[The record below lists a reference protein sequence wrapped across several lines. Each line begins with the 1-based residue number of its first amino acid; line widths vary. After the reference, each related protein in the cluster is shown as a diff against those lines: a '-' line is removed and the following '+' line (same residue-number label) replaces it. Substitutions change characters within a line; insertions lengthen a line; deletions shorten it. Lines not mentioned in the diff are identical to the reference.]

1 MFKTI
6 CLASA
11 LLAGSAQAQISAQ
24 FTESLGEGA
33 TEIRGVLRGSSRI
46 DVQFCELNSDRILT
60 LKAGTAVPTDANGGF
75 AATLEDPL
83 VAGERVQV
91 QQETSPA
98 ATSCSAAPLGPP
110 TTVRASSDWG
120 RTRVT
125 LAAGT
130 VLSNDN
136 NFQGQSLSQASL
148 FLDFQLEKNWLWGGV
163 NPDGNWYRRFLA
175 VSFFEGRL
183 TNVPESQQTASVGS
197 VASGAADGVATFVG
211 SQKSAL
217 MAAGAYFPFLVT
229 KWTWR
234 NAPHSL
240 FVAPIAKAGFLTPI
254 RDNESG
260 AVEPVNPQP
269 FDTMYSWGGRLGH
282 YRLSFDRN
290 EAPELVS
297 YLDITM
303 GRFSNLA
310 TLVPVPQPGDATPLT
325 RPVRRF
331 RLAAEGA
338 VSIPSTPLIIG
349 FSANIGQNLS
359 RSARTRAAADDLRF
373 FFGAK
378 FDVGKLLGKIP
389 LF

>member
-1 MFKTI
+1 MTNTI
-6 CLASA
+6 CLVSIF
-11 LLAGSAQAQISAQ
+11 LAGNAQAQMSAQ
-24 FTESLGEGA
+24 FMEPLAEGA
-33 TEIRGVLRGSSRI
+33 TAIHGILRGGSRI
-46 DVQFCELNSDRILT
+46 DVQFCELNSGQLLT

-75 AATLEDPL
+75 TATLADPL
-83 VAGERVQV
+83 VAGQRIQL
-91 QQETSPA
+91 QQDLSLAES
-98 ATSCSAAPLGPP
+98 SCSARPLGAPAM
-110 TTVRASSDWG
+110 VRASSDWG

-148 FLDFQLEKNWLWGGV
+148 FLDFQLEKNWVWGGV
-163 NPDGNWYRRFLA
+163 NPDGSWYRRLLA
-175 VSFFEGRL
+175 VSFFEARL
-183 TNVPESQQTASVGS
+183 TNVPESQQTASES
-197 VASGAADGVATFVG
+197 SSASGAADAVATFVG

-217 MAAGAYFPFLVT
+217 MAAGVYFPFLVT

-254 RDNESG
+254 REVDSG
-260 AVEPVNPQP
+260 AVQPVNPQP
-269 FDTMYSWGGRLGH
+269 FDTFYSWGGRLGH
-282 YRLSFDRN
+282 YRLSFDRD

-297 YLDITM
+297 YLDVTM

-310 TLVPVPQPGDATPLT
+310 TLVPVPQPGDAAPLT

-338 VSIPSTPLIIG
+338 VSIPSTPLIVG
-349 FSANIGQNLS
+349 FSANVGQNLA
-359 RSARTRAAADDLRF
+359 RAARTRAAADDLRF